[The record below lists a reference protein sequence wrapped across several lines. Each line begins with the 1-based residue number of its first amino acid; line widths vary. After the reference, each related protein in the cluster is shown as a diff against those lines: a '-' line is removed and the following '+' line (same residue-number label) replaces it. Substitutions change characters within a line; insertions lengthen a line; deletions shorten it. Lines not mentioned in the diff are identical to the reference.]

1 MKSGLFAVL
10 ALVGHVSAVQLRRES
25 MYDPEYYAGLY
36 TNILLDTTSHK
47 HNNDKNSK
55 KDAYDLDPH
64 TVSPYDD
71 MTHHKPWTNEE
82 RKAWFDQ
89 VHDHEKNKYQIFDA
103 QLDSQ
108 ALVQRGKK
116 DAYDYDP
123 NTASPYDAGNN
134 INGGNVYG
142 ATSSYTD
149 NDAPIGPKEKDLVEA
164 IKKGYWW
171 DKELEKELARPAG
184 AGQADAREGYAGAIP
199 YRNKKLYCEGVG
211 ASCEENAPTQKE
223 GEATPDPEA
232 ESQKEA
238 AKEAGKIV
246 AEEKEKEVKK
256 EKGEEPETSAPEKK

>member
-10 ALVGHVSAVQLRRES
+10 ALLGHVSAVQLRRES
-25 MYDPEYYAGLY
+25 MYDPEFYAGLY
-36 TNILLDTTSHK
+36 TNILLDTTSEK
-47 HNNDKNSK
+47 HHHDKNGR

-71 MTHHKPWTNEE
+71 MTHHKTWTNEE

-89 VHDHEKNKYQIFDA
+89 VHDHQKNKYQIFDV

-108 ALVQRGKK
+108 NYVQRGKK

-123 NTASPYDAGNN
+123 TTASPYDSGNN
-134 INGGNVYG
+134 INGGNVFG
-142 ATSSYTD
+142 SKSSYTD
-149 NDAPIGPKEKDLVEA
+149 NDTPIGPKEKDLVAA

-184 AGQADAREGYAGAIP
+184 AGQADAREGYSGAIP
-199 YRNKKLYCEGVG
+199 YKNKKLYCEGVG
-211 ASCEENAPTQKE
+211 ASCEADAPVK
-223 GEATPDPEA
+223 AADSTPDPEA
-232 ESQKEA
+232 ESEKEA

-246 AEEKEKEVKK
+246 AEEKAKEAKK
-256 EKGEEPETSAPEKK
+256 EKGEGPEESAPEKK